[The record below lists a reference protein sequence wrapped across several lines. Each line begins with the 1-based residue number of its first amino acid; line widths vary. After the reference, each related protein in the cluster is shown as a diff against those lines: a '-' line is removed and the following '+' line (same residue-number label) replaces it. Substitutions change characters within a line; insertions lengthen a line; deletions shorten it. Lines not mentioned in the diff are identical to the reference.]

1 MAKGDYKVSWLVDQ
15 VEQGLLQLPEMQREY
30 VWKATR
36 VRDLLDSLYRG
47 YPSGVILAWEADEQV
62 ATREFS
68 VETSN
73 HPPSRPLLLLD
84 GQQRITSLSS
94 VLRGEPVHVRGL
106 RKPVEILFN
115 LEHPDELNFVTDV
128 LEDSDDLEEETD
140 EINDLSLQDR
150 FKQMTFVVGNKA
162 LEALPS
168 WVSVTDIFKK
178 SDSEILRE
186 AGVSNF
192 EDPRFEKYSSRI
204 KAVRYI
210 ANYEYR
216 MEVLGREKS
225 YEEVTEIFVRVNSL
239 GAKLKSS
246 DLALAQITAKW
257 RGSLELFRKY
267 QDEIDASGFNFDLGT
282 YLRAMVAIITGQSK
296 FISVRSLSVKE
307 LEIGWK
313 DTQKAFNYSL
323 NFLKANLGI
332 DSLTLLSSPYL
343 VITTAFWIHK
353 NQYKVSETDSATFRK
368 WFLLANAK
376 GRYSRGSSQ
385 SLLDQDLNT
394 IKSGAKIEELISRL
408 EQQIGRLEF
417 TSEEIVGRSTRS
429 GAFKT
434 LFLVL
439 KQEKARDWATNL
451 EISAKH
457 LGKSD
462 SIEYHHIFPKA
473 YLKKHRPELD
483 SSMVDDLAN
492 LAFIGS
498 ETNKKISD
506 KAPIDYKSSFAK
518 ENLQAQL
525 IDFENGL
532 DDPKN
537 FEKFID
543 ARRATI
549 AQKLNEFLQVE

>member
-417 TSEEIVGRSTRS
+417 TSDEIVGRSTRS